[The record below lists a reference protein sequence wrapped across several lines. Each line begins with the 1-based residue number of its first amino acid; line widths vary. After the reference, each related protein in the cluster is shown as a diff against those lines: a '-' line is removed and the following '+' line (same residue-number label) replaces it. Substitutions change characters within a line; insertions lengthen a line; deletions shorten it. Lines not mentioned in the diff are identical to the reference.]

1 MSWPYSPGKK
11 LEKRAE
17 FQGKIKNAS
26 RCLTDA
32 HHLRFGGISM
42 AQINLFDKIGLN
54 IDQVSQM
61 TGVKKT
67 TLRYWEKEFS
77 DYLKPERT
85 DSRRRQYSL
94 EEVEKVA
101 VLKQLIE
108 EEKYKSAGV
117 RLKLGLG
124 GGITAVDVA
133 AATAAAE
140 NKMMQPQVMPD
151 G

>member
-1 MSWPYSPGKK
+1 MT
-11 LEKRAE
+11 
-17 FQGKIKNAS
+17 N
-26 RCLTDA
+26 
-32 HHLRFGGISM
+32 
-42 AQINLFDKIGLN
+42 INVWDKVNLS
-54 IDQVSQM
+54 IDQVSQL

-85 DSRRRQYSL
+85 ETQRRQYSL

-117 RLKLGLG
+117 RLKLGIG
-124 GGITAVDVA
+124 STQAGRTPAAESGVAEA
-133 AATAAAE
+133 AAPPTAGE
-140 NKMMQPQVMPD
+140 T

>member
-1 MSWPYSPGKK
+1 MS
-11 LEKRAE
+11 A
-17 FQGKIKNAS
+17 
-26 RCLTDA
+26 
-32 HHLRFGGISM
+32 
-42 AQINLFDKIGLN
+42 INVWNKVNLN
-54 IDQVSQM
+54 IDQVAQL

-85 DSRRRQYSL
+85 ETQRRQYSL

-117 RLKLGLG
+117 RLKLGLNAPSKSPS
-124 GGITAVDVA
+124 AVEA
-133 AATAAAE
+133 S
-140 NKMMQPQVMPD
+140 PD
-151 G
+151 GGAAGQEGLKAEAG

>member
-1 MSWPYSPGKK
+1 MSNVNVW
-11 LEKRAE
+11 
-17 FQGKIKNAS
+17 
-26 RCLTDA
+26 
-32 HHLRFGGISM
+32 
-42 AQINLFDKIGLN
+42 DKVNLN
-54 IDQVSQM
+54 IDQVAQI

-85 DSRRRQYSL
+85 ETQRRQYSL

-124 GGITAVDVA
+124 ASQPA
-133 AATAAAE
+133 NRPAAAE
-140 NKMMQPQVMPD
+140 SPPPPAPVTGGEAGD
-151 G
+151 GG

>member
-1 MSWPYSPGKK
+1 
-11 LEKRAE
+11 L
-17 FQGKIKNAS
+17 
-26 RCLTDA
+26 
-32 HHLRFGGISM
+32 
-42 AQINLFDKIGLN
+42 DKIGLN

-77 DYLKPERT
+77 EYLKPDRT
-85 DSRRRQYSL
+85 DTKRRQYSL
-94 EEVEKVA
+94 QEVEKVA

-117 RLKLGLG
+117 RLKLGLNGISRPQPASPAAPVPHG
-124 GGITAVDVA
+124 GTSTGSS
-133 AATAAAE
+133 
-140 NKMMQPQVMPD
+140 PPD

>member
-1 MSWPYSPGKK
+1 
-11 LEKRAE
+11 
-17 FQGKIKNAS
+17 
-26 RCLTDA
+26 
-32 HHLRFGGISM
+32 M
-42 AQINLFDKIGLN
+42 AQIDMLDKIGLN

-77 DYLKPERT
+77 DYLKPVRT

-124 GGITAVDVA
+124 GFGNEAPR
-133 AATAAAE
+133 E
-140 NKMMQPQVMPD
+140 NAPKLPDTQGSPD

>member
-1 MSWPYSPGKK
+1 
-11 LEKRAE
+11 
-17 FQGKIKNAS
+17 
-26 RCLTDA
+26 
-32 HHLRFGGISM
+32 M
-42 AQINLFDKIGLN
+42 AQIPTLDNIGLS

-85 DSRRRQYSL
+85 ESMRRQYSL
-94 EEVEKVA
+94 NELEKVA
-101 VLKQLIE
+101 TLRQLIE

-117 RLKLGLG
+117 RLKLGLSPV
-124 GGITAVDVA
+124 TPRLSDSSTPTRASP
-133 AATAAAE
+133 
-140 NKMMQPQVMPD
+140 PQEASVGSLANQKREPEVPPD